1 MRCRCSR
8 RHVIAPTRRSEQ
20 VGRWRGPSA
29 TRRTAAAAGSDPPG
43 TSPAGRAASRFNGR
57 GQQAAH
63 RSYRRTEGA
72 VSGGRAGRWHRIRRA
87 ASAAV
92 PAPTCCASWTTPG
105 RQHLPGIP
113 CGQQNGRD
121 LPLLATLRADNAISP
136 EGPDGPSAL
145 ASEPLWWIPDLVAG
159 AVGAAP
165 RPRHQQSLTRRAARP
180 EPPRSSP
187 KTSAWCP
194 RPDQWFS

>member
-136 EGPDGPSAL
+136 EGYLMWGL
-145 ASEPLWWIPDLVAG
+145 ARSVPRRVHVISRASRVEQRGRNHRD
-159 AVGAAP
+159 P
-165 RPRHQQSLTRRAARP
+165 RPRRRPGAQDLISGSASARRA
-180 EPPRSSP
+180 
-187 KTSAWCP
+187 TLH
-194 RPDQWFS
+194 